1 MEIITVDLGENS
13 YPIYICNNQLHQLG
27 EVIQNVY
34 PSKKALI
41 VTNTTVEKLYGTT
54 VVESLQK
61 AGIDTA
67 LVAISDGETYKTLE
81 TASQVYDAAL
91 NFNLDRKSLI
101 VALGGGVVGDLAGF
115 VAATYMRGIPFVQV
129 PTTLLAQVDSSV
141 GGKVAVNHPRGK
153 NIIGSFYQ
161 PKLVFADIATLQTL
175 PQRELKTG
183 LAEVIKYGVIWDA
196 DFFSYLENQIEQALQ
211 LDTQTMT
218 EIVKNS
224 CTIKAQVVAVD
235 EREMGLRAI
244 LNYGH
249 TFGHAIETLTNYQKY
264 RHGEAVGIGMV
275 WAANL
280 AAVVGLLPSEACQRI
295 VSLVEQYGLP
305 TQERGLTAE
314 TVLQAMYHDKKA
326 NAGQINYV
334 LPTTIGTVELV
345 DNLGEEQVKQFLER
359 YIGL

>member
-1 MEIITVDLGENS
+1 MEKVMVDLGKHS
-13 YPIYICNNQLHQLG
+13 YPIYICQNQLHRLG
-27 EVIQNVY
+27 EFVQQHN
-34 PSKKALI
+34 PCQRALV
-41 VTNTTVEKLYGTT
+41 VTNTTVEKLYGK
-54 VVESLQK
+54 VVQDSLQG
-61 AGIDTA
+61 AGITTT
-67 LVAISDGETYKTLE
+67 LVAIPDGEAYKTLD
-81 TASQVYDAAL
+81 TAAQVYDAAFE
-91 NFNLDRKSLI
+91 FNLDRKSVV

-115 VAATYMRGIPFVQV
+115 VAATYMRGVPFVQV

-196 DFFSYLENQIEQALQ
+196 QFFAYLETHIEQALG
-211 LDTQTMT
+211 LDPQTVT
-218 EIVKNS
+218 EIVKKS
-224 CTIKAQVVAVD
+224 CDIKAQVVAVD

-264 RHGEAVGIGMV
+264 RHGEAVAIGMV
-275 WAANL
+275 WAAKL
-280 AAVVGLLPSEACQRI
+280 AAEIGMLSPQESQRLTN
-295 VSLVEQYGLP
+295 LVDQYGLP
-305 TQERGLTAE
+305 VQEQGLSAE
-314 TVLQAMYHDKKA
+314 NIVQTMHHDKKA
-326 NAGQINYV
+326 EGGQINYV
-334 LPTTIGTVELV
+334 LPTSIGTVELV
-345 DNLGEEQVKQFLER
+345 NRLSAEQVKQFLEK